1 MHRRIMAIVFL
12 FALISLGFS
21 SPVLVRFFGTDGRLV
36 DSREFPDGAV
46 AIPSEWA
53 DGVVRIYSLPDTV
66 LLATISVDPEH
77 CGYADQSGWA
87 SVAATA
93 IRTLGT
99 TWADSCDSANWADQ
113 SGHSLTSDSAQFAV
127 FADSARTATSADS
140 ARISAFA
147 DSTRTSAY
155 ADSAGAAAL
164 AYNLVPGDGDY
175 IQNQSSASQPASFW
189 ISGAGWIGDSL
200 RVDGNV
206 NIGGKLTVAGGID
219 PTYLALTPQ
228 SAAPGVDFALWVD
241 ATDSAL
247 VYFDGTS
254 SVHLITATDTVV
266 ISLFADSARVA
277 AYADSAVFSVYSD
290 TALYVAGSSVVG
302 RVDSAVFAD
311 TAFYVNIAVYA
322 DTALFVARAES
333 SVYSDTAS
341 FALSADSAT
350 YADTASYVDT
360 AIYADTA
367 LYVAWAES
375 SIYSDTASFAVNAD
389 SAGYSVYS
397 DTAFYVNTATY
408 ADTALYVDTAV
419 YADTCLNCPRAD
431 SAVYADTALYI
442 AGSAVAGRV
451 DSATYADT
459 ASYVDRAIYADTAFF
474 VARAETSTCSDTA
487 FYIAGANVLG
497 KVDSAQFAD
506 TVLAK
511 IDSALYSDTA
521 LYVAGGNVIGKV
533 DSAQFADTV
542 LGKIDSS
549 LYSDTAAVAG
559 DLLPGDADYIQN
571 LTPDGVG
578 ATGQTADFD
587 ITGNGEIGGDLHIY
601 GDLTVDGKID
611 PTYLAL
617 TPQVS
622 DPAPAVAGKLWVDAG
637 NNLVYNQSAG
647 TSLIVVATSTGQVDA
662 SNLSANS
669 VDSSHIID
677 GSVGSADINWG
688 TSAGQVDAA
697 DVPYSPAMLSDW
709 GGVDPQYVNVAL
721 DTLAARVN
729 SLGSGGL
736 HDLTDG
742 RGIRTFVYNGGAAET
757 VEVDLFAG
765 GGLEFTGS
773 DSAIAV
779 EVGDFAGNGL
789 AGSDRN
795 LYVDVAASGA
805 LTNTGGIGTQLA
817 VLVDGATIGING
829 SNQLEVIDLPAGD
842 ADYIQNQNSAAQSAS
857 FWISGAG
864 RIGDTLRVDGNVN
877 IGGKLT
883 VNGGID
889 PTYMAFTQQTS
900 DPAAGTTGKL
910 WVDAGGNLQYSTA
923 SGNEAVVTSGNIGT
937 YGVTSINA
945 MTGAI
950 PFNAGLGL
958 SVAAAAGQV
967 TYSLSA
973 SLNDLTDVNTT
984 GVADGQVIKWS
995 AALSQWVPAND
1006 SVDDADN
1013 VVGNEY
1019 NTSLSFN
1026 DGTNT
1031 LSLTDGGGT
1040 LTATI
1045 NNEADD
1051 LSDNSINDL
1060 SDVDTT
1066 GAVNGQVLTW
1076 NGSAW
1081 VPQDV
1086 PGDDWGTQVVQTAAT
1101 LTGDGTSANPLD
1113 IAAGAIT
1120 SSHIQDGTIT
1130 SADIQD
1136 GTITGTDI
1144 QDGTITTDDIQD
1156 GTITGNDINSSTNV
1170 TVQNL
1175 TANTRVSANVA
1186 VNLPIY
1192 SGANSTP
1199 TISGSDGDMIIWED
1213 TSSGH
1218 DFKICVYV
1226 GESYGSGHWECT
1238 DVN

>member
-1 MHRRIMAIVFL
+1 MCRRIMAIVFL
-12 FALISLGFS
+12 FALIFLGFS
-21 SPVLVRFFGTDGRLV
+21 SPVLVKFFGADGRLV

-46 AIPSEWA
+46 AIPSEWS
-53 DGVVRIYSLPDTV
+53 DGVVRIYSLPDTT

-77 CGYADQSGWA
+77 CGYADQAGWA
-87 SVAATA
+87 NVAATA
-93 IRTLGT
+93 MRTLGT

-113 SGHSLTSDSAQFAV
+113 SGHSLASDSTQFAV
-127 FADSARTATSADS
+127 FADSAGTATFADS
-140 ARISAFA
+140 TRISAFA

-175 IQNQSSASQPASFW
+175 IQNQTSASQPASFW
-189 ISGAGWIGDSL
+189 ISGTGWIGDSF

-228 SAAPGVDFALWVD
+228 SAAPGVDFALWVN
-241 ATDSAL
+241 AADSAL

-254 SVHLITATDTVV
+254 SVHLVTATDTVA

-277 AYADSAVFSVYSD
+277 AYADSAVFSD

-302 RVDSAVFAD
+302 KVDSAIFAD
-311 TAFYVNIAVYA
+311 TAFYVNTAVYA
-322 DTALFVARAES
+322 DTALFVAWAES

-341 FALSADSAT
+341 FAVSADSAT

-360 AIYADTA
+360 ATYADTA

-389 SAGYSVYS
+389 SAVYSVYS

-408 ADTALYVDTAV
+408 ADTAV

-442 AGSAVAGRV
+442 AGSAVVGRV

-459 ASYVDRAIYADTAFF
+459 ASYVDTAIYADTAFFVFRAETTTYSDTSFYIAGANVVGKVDSAVYSDTAFF
-474 VARAETSTCSDTA
+474 VARAETST
-487 FYIAGANVLG
+487 
-497 KVDSAQFAD
+497 
-506 TVLAK
+506 
-511 IDSALYSDTA
+511 YSDTA
-521 LYVAGGNVIGKV
+521 WYVMGRV

-662 SNLSANS
+662 SDISANS

-688 TSAGQVDAA
+688 TGAGQVDAA
-697 DVPYSPAMLSDW
+697 DVPYSPAVLSDW
-709 GGVDPQYVNVAL
+709 GGVNPQYVNVAL
-721 DTLAARVN
+721 DTLAARVT

-736 HDLTDG
+736 YDLTDG

-765 GGLEFTGS
+765 GGLEFAGS
-773 DSAIAV
+773 DSALAV

-805 LTNTGGIGTQLA
+805 LTNTGGTGSQLA
-817 VLVDGATIGING
+817 VLVDGTTIGING
-829 SNQLEVIDLPAGD
+829 SNQL
-842 ADYIQNQNSAAQSAS
+842 YIPN
-857 FWISGAG
+857 GA
-864 RIGDTLRVDGNVN
+864 VDE
-877 IGGKLT
+877 
-883 VNGGID
+883 
-889 PTYMAFTQQTS
+889 
-900 DPAAGTTGKL
+900 
-910 WVDAGGNLQYSTA
+910 NL
-923 SGNEAVVTSGNIGT
+923 
-937 YGVTSINA
+937 
-945 MTGAI
+945 
-950 PFNAGLGL
+950 
-958 SVAAAAGQV
+958 
-967 TYSLSA
+967 LSA
-973 SLNDLTDVNTT
+973 SVAGQGLVGGGGNPLDVNV
-984 GVADGQVIKWS
+984 GAGLVIS
-995 AALSQWVPAND
+995 ND
-1006 SVDDADN
+1006 SVKVDEANIPYTPSIPANWNGGVDPGDVDDALDSLASRLN
-1013 VVGNEY
+1013 QILAGGLLQDLVPGNGLTGGNY
-1019 NTSLSFN
+1019 DGSVSRTWSVDVNPAGGLTN
-1026 DGTNT
+1026 DFSGSGQLGIN
-1031 LSLTDGGGT
+1031 TDGY
-1040 LTATI
+1040 I
-1045 NNEADD
+1045 
-1051 LSDNSINDL
+1051 SINGSNQL
-1060 SDVDTT
+1060 QIDVSAAGD
-1066 GAVNGQVLTW
+1066 GLRGGSGSPLAVNTGYGITIASDTVRIDNIWFSGDVSVGADGSVAISNDAIDSTNIADGSISANDLG
-1076 NGSAW
+1076 NG
-1081 VPQDV
+1081 
-1086 PGDDWGTQVVQTAAT
+1086 VVTANKLAT
-1101 LTGDGTSANPLD
+1101 DAVTTAKISDQSVTPAKIDSTGDY
-1113 IAAGAIT
+1113 
-1120 SSHIQDGTIT
+1120 
-1130 SADIQD
+1130 
-1136 GTITGTDI
+1136 
-1144 QDGTITTDDIQD
+1144 
-1156 GTITGNDINSSTNV
+1156 
-1170 TVQNL
+1170 
-1175 TANTRVSANVA
+1175 A
-1186 VNLPIY
+1186 VNNVRVKQRVTIDQTNGYALRLRIFP
-1192 SGANSTP
+1192 GTTSTP
-1199 TISGSDGDMIIWED
+1199 TGLTWALDGDMIIWND
-1213 TSSGH
+1213 TDGP
-1218 DFKICVYV
+1218 DDTPGTADDNDYKICVYV
-1226 GESYGSGHWECT
+1226 GGTWQCT